1 MHLAAVRME
10 VHIPTSRSLKDK
22 RGVVKPLVEGM
33 RHRFGLSV
41 AETGFQDK
49 WQRAEIGAAVVSG
62 SVGHVR
68 QIVDE
73 LERWLWRQAEVE
85 VSAFD
90 VSWPEV

>member
-33 RHRFGLSV
+33 RQRFGLSV
-41 AETGFQDK
+41 AETAFQDK

-62 SVGHVR
+62 SVAQVR
-68 QIVDE
+68 QVVDE